1 MERMRKEEA
10 LQPYFRML
18 DLIRE
23 AQAGLKN
30 FGLREEVDLDKV
42 MKDHAEAGSKEPVLR
57 SLKPENFDSTE
68 FARFYENVTKKFS
81 EAGLLDEVPPLKNFE
96 ELISRRLMGE
106 SIDPLIDNVVDGFL
120 QPLARHIASKV
131 DLKDLASW
139 KRQECYV
146 CGRKPFLAVKREE
159 DIWRFRCTFCG
170 LETPFDALKCPY
182 CGNDDFKKIKI
193 LRVEG
198 RKGVEITY
206 CENCGRYY
214 KMLYPDEVEVPEGLE
229 DIYTIDLDALAKQ
242 RGLVRI
248 DE

>member
-1 MERMRKEEA
+1 MERIRKEEA
-10 LQPYFRML
+10 LQPYFKML
-18 DLIRE
+18 ELIRE

-30 FGLREEVDLDKV
+30 LGLKEGMDLDKV
-42 MKDHAEAGSKEPVLR
+42 LKEKGNAGDKSPIMR
-57 SLKPENFDSTE
+57 SLRPEDFDLNE
-68 FARFYENVTKKFS
+68 FARFYETVTKKLS
-81 EAGLLDEVPPLKNFE
+81 EVGLLEEVPPLENPE
-96 ELISRRLMGE
+96 ELISRRLRGE

-131 DLKDLASW
+131 ELKDLASW
-139 KRQECYV
+139 KKQECYV
-146 CGRKPFLAVKREE
+146 CGRKPFLALKREE
-159 DIWRFRCTFCG
+159 DIWRFKCTFCG
-170 LETPFDALKCPY
+170 LEIPFDALKCPY

-214 KMLYPDEVEVPEGLE
+214 KMVYPDEIEIPEGLE